1 MGLAVHSASEGLI
14 VCGWR
19 EWVKLPALGI
29 RRIKAKIDTGARTSA
44 LHAFQV
50 DTFDKD
56 GVPWVRFRMHPKQRN
71 VVFEQVCEARIKDE
85 RMVSDSGG
93 HREVRFIIET
103 DLVMAGRRWPIEISL
118 TARDDM
124 RFRLL
129 LGRTA
134 LNERAIVDPAKSYLT
149 RRPRSASKDTH
160 P

>member
-1 MGLAVHSASEGLI
+1 MHSASEGLI

-71 VVFEQVCEARIKDE
+71 VEFEQVCEARIKDE

-93 HREVRFIIET
+93 HREARFIIET

-134 LNERAIVDPAKSYLT
+134 LNEKAIVDPAKSYLT